1 MKKVIFAFAA
11 LLAAASLA
19 GAATRTGEFRL
30 ETPETS
36 GIMSP
41 KAMVNPVDEE
51 LYNDVLTHVNDYVAY
66 LNTTGAAISATRVNQ
81 WMAMNKKFFTN
92 QQLMSISE
100 TLAGLDEENYQ
111 NLVLV
116 DYKDP
121 TVSLILSIF
130 LGTLGVDRFYIGKI
144 GAGVGKLLTCGGLG
158 VWWLIDIFCIQDAT
172 KDVNY
177 EEFNEFLALL
187 QR

>member
-1 MKKVIFAFAA
+1 MKKVIFAFAV

-30 ETPETS
+30 EIPETS

-66 LNTTGAAISATRVNQ
+66 LNTTGAAISETRVNQ

-100 TLAGLDEENYQ
+100 TLSGLDEENYQ

-121 TVSLILSIF
+121 RHSGSRPLLYRE
-130 LGTLGVDRFYIGKI
+130 DRRRSRQ
-144 GAGVGKLLTCGGLG
+144 APDLRRSWGL
-158 VWWLIDIFCIQDAT
+158 VAD
-172 KDVNY
+172 
-177 EEFNEFLALL
+177 
-187 QR
+187 

>member
-1 MKKVIFAFAA
+1 
-11 LLAAASLA
+11 
-19 GAATRTGEFRL
+19 
-30 ETPETS
+30 
-36 GIMSP
+36 
-41 KAMVNPVDEE
+41 
-51 LYNDVLTHVNDYVAY
+51 
-66 LNTTGAAISATRVNQ
+66 
-81 WMAMNKKFFTN
+81 MAMNKKFFTN

-144 GAGVGKLLTCGGLG
+144 GAGVGKLLTFGGLG

>member
-1 MKKVIFAFAA
+1 
-11 LLAAASLA
+11 
-19 GAATRTGEFRL
+19 
-30 ETPETS
+30 
-36 GIMSP
+36 
-41 KAMVNPVDEE
+41 
-51 LYNDVLTHVNDYVAY
+51 
-66 LNTTGAAISATRVNQ
+66 
-81 WMAMNKKFFTN
+81 MAMNKKFFTN

-100 TLAGLDEENYQ
+100 TLSGLDEENYQ

-130 LGTLGVDRFYIGKI
+130 VGTLGVDRFYIGKI
-144 GAGVGKLLTCGGLG
+144 GAGVGKLLTFGGLG

>member
-36 GIMSP
+36 GIMNP
-41 KAMVNPVDEE
+41 KAIVNPVDEE

-100 TLAGLDEENYQ
+100 TLSGLDEENYQ

-130 LGTLGVDRFYIGKI
+130 VGTLGVDRFYIGKI
-144 GAGVGKLLTCGGLG
+144 GAGVGKLLTFGGLG